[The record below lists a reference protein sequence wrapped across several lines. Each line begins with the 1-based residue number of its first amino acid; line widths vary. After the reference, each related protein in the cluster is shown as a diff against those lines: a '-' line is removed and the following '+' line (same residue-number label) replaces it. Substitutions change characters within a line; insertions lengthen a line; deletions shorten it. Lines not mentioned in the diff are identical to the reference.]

1 MLTKILHLED
11 LSTDAELIERVLKK
25 ANLRYQIKLVDN
37 KADFEAALDE
47 YKPDIIL
54 SDHSLPGFD
63 SLGALDILQERDLHI
78 PFILITS
85 AMSEEFAVQI
95 MKRGANDYI
104 LKDRLN
110 RLPNAISSALEK
122 RRMEVE
128 HQSFLDKLIVNESLL
143 KETEYL
149 ANIGSFKADLVSG
162 TMQWSEQLYRIL
174 DYEPAEVA
182 PSEEMYFK
190 KVHRDDVERIK
201 LKVDESL
208 SNLTP
213 LSLDY
218 RLVGKRG
225 TIKFIHSELQV
236 KANKQKQPVLV
247 TGFIQDV
254 TAQKKAEDKI
264 LKTHRLYAFISQI
277 NQALIHIEDEQTLF
291 RTVCGISLIIGK
303 FKAAWAGLIDTEN
316 KSISMI
322 GECGL
327 LPEDIEKLTYFS
339 YENNRP
345 KEYVA
350 KIGSYYVCN
359 DVEKDPE
366 MSGAKS
372 FASQRGFGSCIML
385 PIRKQDEL
393 YGIFN
398 LYAAETNFF
407 DFEEIKLLEE
417 VVGDISFALDNFEK
431 EKQRQMAEE
440 KLAKN
445 EAVLKEAQAIAHVG
459 NWSLNLSTNVALWSE
474 EACRIYGMPSY
485 NNEHSYQSWLSFVHP
500 DDLDNVRKIME
511 SPDTVGKASFHHRII
526 RKDGAIRYVHSQ
538 ARFQL
543 DANGSPVGITGVV
556 HDVTEE
562 KKTELLLRD
571 KELYLR
577 GILDSTDNGILAVDK
592 HGKIINFNHHF
603 VEIWKIP
610 DGFMEKGDDALLQNH
625 VQDMLVNPEEFSQ
638 KVKEIYESDETSID
652 IIELKDGRGLE
663 RYSTPL
669 ILLNEFVGRVWSFRD
684 ISERRKHVQA
694 IEMQN
699 ERLREIAWI
708 QSHVVR
714 APLSRLLGIADQIKK
729 QPGVDVS
736 QVQLIDYLIRSA
748 NELDEIIRAIVEK
761 TEAVKS
767 LQRTDPIKLS

>member
-1 MLTKILHLED
+1 
-11 LSTDAELIERVLKK
+11 
-25 ANLRYQIKLVDN
+25 
-37 KADFEAALDE
+37 
-47 YKPDIIL
+47 
-54 SDHSLPGFD
+54 
-63 SLGALDILQERDLHI
+63 
-78 PFILITS
+78 
-85 AMSEEFAVQI
+85 
-95 MKRGANDYI
+95 
-104 LKDRLN
+104 
-110 RLPNAISSALEK
+110 
-122 RRMEVE
+122 
-128 HQSFLDKLIVNESLL
+128 
-143 KETEYL
+143 
-149 ANIGSFKADLVSG
+149 
-162 TMQWSEQLYRIL
+162 
-174 DYEPAEVA
+174 
-182 PSEEMYFK
+182 
-190 KVHRDDVERIK
+190 
-201 LKVDESL
+201 
-208 SNLTP
+208 
-213 LSLDY
+213 
-218 RLVGKRG
+218 
-225 TIKFIHSELQV
+225 
-236 KANKQKQPVLV
+236 
-247 TGFIQDV
+247 
-254 TAQKKAEDKI
+254 
-264 LKTHRLYAFISQI
+264 
-277 NQALIHIEDEQTLF
+277 
-291 RTVCGISLIIGK
+291 
-303 FKAAWAGLIDTEN
+303 
-316 KSISMI
+316 
-322 GECGL
+322 
-327 LPEDIEKLTYFS
+327 
-339 YENNRP
+339 
-345 KEYVA
+345 
-350 KIGSYYVCN
+350 
-359 DVEKDPE
+359 
-366 MSGAKS
+366 
-372 FASQRGFGSCIML
+372 ML

-393 YGIFN
+393 YGIIN